1 MAAKGFGAKS
11 IELLGSGNATINSG
25 SNDIVLNPNSKVSV
39 TGNFHTIGQ
48 ILGYNGS
55 AGTNDQVLVS
65 NSSGQA
71 NWSSITDTNNPIP
84 SSFLQLTD
92 TPTQYVSG
100 DVGKVVAVNNTHSAL
115 EFISLPTIGNGTIT
129 INQDGS
135 PAGAFTV
142 NQANNTTINLTDTNT
157 QLSTEEVQD
166 IVGAMFSGNTETR
179 ISATYRDSDGTI
191 DLVVDDMT
199 SDNDTNIFIND
210 VSVLSNPDNYK
221 LRFTYN
227 NGTTFDRS
235 VYALRVVQGDY
246 SQFIYNNM
254 MGDNSGRGPDNL
266 DTYQFMMC
274 HPTSGFRRAVTDV
287 TADFDTG
294 NDQANF
300 KRLSVSNTKNFIIDH
315 PLGELANTPK
325 LRHSCIEG
333 PELTTFYRGKIE
345 LVDGTATINID
356 TVSRMT
362 DGTFVALNRNIQS
375 FTTNET
381 GWTQIKSSVSGNVL
395 TIIAQDSNCTDTISW
410 MVLGERKDDAAME
423 DYDENDL
430 YKAEIN

>member
-71 NWSSITDTNNPIP
+71 NWSSVTDTNNPIP

-92 TPTQYVSG
+92 TPPQYVSG
-100 DVGKVVAVNNTHSAL
+100 DVGKVVAVNNTYSAL

-129 INQDGS
+129 INQNGS
-135 PAGAFTV
+135 TAGTFTV
-142 NQANNTTINLTDTNT
+142 NQSGNTTISLTDTDTNT
-157 QLSTEEVQD
+157 QLSTEQVED
-166 IVGAMFSGNTETR
+166 IVGAMVSGNIETN
-179 ISATYRDSDGTI
+179 ISVTYDDSNGKLNFAATDT
-191 DLVVDDMT
+191 
-199 SDNDTNIFIND
+199 DTNFYIND
-210 VSVLSNPDNYK
+210 VTVLSNPNNYQ

-235 VYALRVVQGDY
+235 VYPLRVVQGDY
-246 SQFIYNNM
+246 ALYLYNNL
-254 MGDNSGRGPDNL
+254 MGTNNGRGPDDL
-266 DTYQFMMC
+266 DNYQFMMC
-274 HPTSGFRRAVTDV
+274 HPTTGFRRAVTDV
-287 TADFDTG
+287 TANFDTS

-345 LVDGTATINID
+345 LVDGTATVNID

-362 DGTFVALNRNIQS
+362 EGTFVALNRNIQS

-381 GWTQIKSSVSGNVL
+381 GWTQVKSSVSGNVL